1 MLLVC
6 LYQEVEMIHLI
17 CEVVVCF
24 SQHLRVVVVVVAH
37 HAQHLETV
45 VVLLELNQSTLIF
58 DRFIQAPY
66 MVNEHSLVDQQ

>member
-1 MLLVC
+1 VLLVC

-45 VVLLELNQSTLIF
+45 VVLLEL
-58 DRFIQAPY
+58 D
-66 MVNEHSLVDQQ
+66 